1 MAKMSK
7 NQKKNRFTAP
17 VDKLVHETTGYVN
30 AQIDNVKL
38 RSVKGLSQGTSA
50 VASLLVIFI
59 IVGALVTALSFAV
72 VLWLGELIGSY
83 AVAAFIMSGVLLIAL
98 VVLILL
104 RKHLFKSSFV
114 NMYTD
119 IFFQKESK
127 PEGLKTLEGLDMAIW
142 NAETRIKDKEEDI
155 SYAFTQ
161 CKEFYAPRNLLGVGA
176 NKLGDWASTAISS
189 LFGKKKK

>member
-1 MAKMSK
+1 MSK

-17 VDKLVHETTGYVN
+17 VDRLVHETTGYVN

-50 VASLLVIFI
+50 VAGLLVIFI
-59 IVGALVTALSFAV
+59 TVGALVTTLSFAI
-72 VLWLGELIGSY
+72 VLWLGELMGSY
-83 AVAAFIMSGVLLIAL
+83 ALAAFIMSGVLLLAI
-98 VVLILL
+98 VVLVLL
-104 RKHLFKSSFV
+104 RKQLFKSSFIS
-114 NMYTD
+114 MYTD

-127 PEGLKTLEGLDMAIW
+127 PEGLKTMEGLDIAIW

-155 SYAFTQ
+155 SDAFTN
-161 CKEFYAPRNLLGVGA
+161 CKEFYAPKNLLGAGV
-176 NKLGDWASTAISS
+176 NKLSDWVSTAISS

>member
-1 MAKMSK
+1 MSK

-17 VDKLVHETTGYVN
+17 VDRLVHETTGYVN

-50 VASLLVIFI
+50 VAGLLVIFI
-59 IVGALVTALSFAV
+59 TVGALVTTLSFAI
-72 VLWLGELIGSY
+72 VLWLGELMGSY
-83 AVAAFIMSGVLLIAL
+83 ALAAFIMSGVLLLAI
-98 VVLILL
+98 VVLVLL
-104 RKHLFKSSFV
+104 RKQLFKSSFIS
-114 NMYTD
+114 MYTD

-127 PEGLKTLEGLDMAIW
+127 SEGLKTMEGLDIAIW

-155 SYAFTQ
+155 SDAFTN
-161 CKEFYAPRNLLGVGA
+161 CKEFYTPKNLLGAGV
-176 NKLGDWASTAISS
+176 NKLSDWVSTAISS

>member
-1 MAKMSK
+1 MSK

-17 VDKLVHETTGYVN
+17 VDRLVHETTGYVN

-59 IVGALVTALSFAV
+59 TVGALVTTLSFAV
-72 VLWLGELIGSY
+72 VLWLGELMGSY
-83 AVAAFIMSGVLLIAL
+83 ALAAFIMSGVLLIAI
-98 VVLILL
+98 VVLVLL
-104 RKHLFKSSFV
+104 RKQLFKSSFIS
-114 NMYTD
+114 MYTD

-127 PEGLKTLEGLDMAIW
+127 PEGLKTMEGLDIAIW
-142 NAETRIKDKEEDI
+142 NAENRIKDKEEDI
-155 SYAFTQ
+155 SDAFTN
-161 CKEFYAPRNLLGVGA
+161 CKEFYAPKNLLGAGV
-176 NKLGDWASTAISS
+176 NKLSDWISTAISS